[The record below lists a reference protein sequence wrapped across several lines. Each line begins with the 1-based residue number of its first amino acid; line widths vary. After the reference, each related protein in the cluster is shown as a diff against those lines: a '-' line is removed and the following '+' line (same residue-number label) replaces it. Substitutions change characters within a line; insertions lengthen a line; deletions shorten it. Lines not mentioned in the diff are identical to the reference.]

1 MRIIDDTRYWECMF
15 GLIKNISGKWR
26 LRCCCLTNPYLACT
40 GACDEN
46 GETDDS
52 GLTNVCFSSVCTLQ
66 ETMWSQSRPCAISI
80 MLPVYIQ
87 FLLLICALR
96 LNISIYCCMLN
107 QSKDI
112 TCEWLKHRVWVDTT
126 GKYQF
131 GMYSYGLL
139 AILVLEIVFLT
150 QYKDN
155 YWWWPN
161 GYQFKMEEYTSKQAL
176 NTTSIPT
183 VEQAS
188 CTIDNSIECT

>member
-1 MRIIDDTRYWECMF
+1 MIPGLENVCLAWLRTFQVSDDFVVVVWCTDIWLVLEHWW
-15 GLIKNISGKWR
+15 KWWNW
-26 LRCCCLTNPYLACT
+26 C
-40 GACDEN
+40 
-46 GETDDS
+46 DS

-139 AILVLEIVFLT
+139 TILVLETVCLT

-155 YWWWPN
+155 YWWPPN
-161 GYQFKMEEYTSKQAL
+161 GYQL
-176 NTTSIPT
+176 NWKWKNIPLNKPWILL
-183 VEQAS
+183 VYQL
-188 CTIDNSIECT
+188 

>member
-1 MRIIDDTRYWECMF
+1 MIPGLENICLAWLRTFQVSDVFVVVVWRTEF
-15 GLIKNISGKWR
+15 G
-26 LRCCCLTNPYLACT
+26 CT
-40 GACDEN
+40 GAVDEN

-139 AILVLEIVFLT
+139 AILVLETVFLT

-161 GYQFKMEEYTSKQAL
+161 GYQL
-176 NTTSIPT
+176 NWKWKNIPLNKPWILL
-183 VEQAS
+183 VYQL
-188 CTIDNSIECT
+188 